1 VSAVTVSLPGG
12 LPLDNLP
19 RTCHARRVRRS
30 QHGANMPEFR
40 STVTINRPREEVFDY
55 LTDPETQTTW
65 QSGLQEFEADS
76 KEPQV
81 GDRARGTLKVAG
93 KKVRWEAET
102 AEVERP
108 GRVAYRSV
116 EAPFP
121 FELSFTLV
129 DRGGSTEVTHEGST
143 ESMGGFFGK
152 LADPLVARMYQRDMD
167 SNLANLKA
175 ILEET

>member
-1 VSAVTVSLPGG
+1 
-12 LPLDNLP
+12 
-19 RTCHARRVRRS
+19 
-30 QHGANMPEFR
+30 MPEFR

-55 LTDPETQTTW
+55 LTDPENQTTW
-65 QSGLQEFEADS
+65 QSGLQEFESDS

-81 GDRARGTLKVAG
+81 GDRARGTVKVAG
-93 KKVRWEAET
+93 KKLRWEAET
-102 AEVERP
+102 IQVQRPERI
-108 GRVAYRSV
+108 VYRSV
-116 EAPFP
+116 EAPFA
-121 FELSFTLV
+121 FELSFKLV
-129 DRGGSTEVTHEGST
+129 DRSGSTEVMHEGST